1 MAGTGRAAG
10 PHREGGAR
18 TGARCAS
25 RVAPARRVALGLL
38 TEQRRHAARMCD
50 LLWASPSRGTEA
62 FLASAAGRG
71 FERKPLPRLGTVV
84 DEDAAS
90 TEGSLC
96 LAQRRG
102 GPDAHY
108 LSLLVRTA

>member
-1 MAGTGRAAG
+1 MRYV
-10 PHREGGAR
+10 
-18 TGARCAS
+18 CAICCVRS
-25 RVAPARRVALGLL
+25 L
-38 TEQRRHAARMCD
+38 
-50 LLWASPSRGTEA
+50 SPSLGTEA
-62 FLASAAGRG
+62 LLASAASRG
-71 FERKPLPRLGTVV
+71 FERAPLPRLDTVV

>member
-25 RVAPARRVALGLL
+25 RVALGLL

-50 LLWASPSRGTEA
+50 LLCASPSLGTEA

-71 FERKPLPRLGTVV
+71 FERAPLPRLDTVV

>member
-1 MAGTGRAAG
+1 M
-10 PHREGGAR
+10 
-18 TGARCAS
+18 
-25 RVAPARRVALGLL
+25 RRVCAICCVRPLPWG
-38 TEQRRHAARMCD
+38 RRH
-50 LLWASPSRGTEA
+50 

-71 FERKPLPRLGTVV
+71 FERAPLPRLDTVV